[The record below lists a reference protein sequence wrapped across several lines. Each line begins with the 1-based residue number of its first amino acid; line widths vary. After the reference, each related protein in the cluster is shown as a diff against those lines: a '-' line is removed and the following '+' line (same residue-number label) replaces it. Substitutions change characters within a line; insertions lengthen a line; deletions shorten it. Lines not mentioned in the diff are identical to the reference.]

1 MIYYFTEKKG
11 CKSLRDELM
20 LFTSLKEAVD
30 QKEHLEEFSGDEYE
44 VSTGAFIVDYN
55 KLINGITHDVEYEF
69 GVKVNKDFTLTIM
82 QRLTE

>member
-1 MIYYFTEKKG
+1 MILYKYKINRKGDKNMIYYFTEKKG

-44 VSTGAFIVDYN
+44 VRSIIVDLN
-55 KLINGITHDVEYEF
+55 TIS
-69 GVKVNKDFTLTIM
+69 KVCL
-82 QRLTE
+82 

>member
-44 VSTGAFIVDYN
+44 VISIIVDLN
-55 KLINGITHDVEYEF
+55 TIS
-69 GVKVNKDFTLTIM
+69 KVFLQGGCKYDTRYRI
-82 QRLTE
+82 

>member
-20 LFTSLKEAVD
+20 LFESLKEAID

-44 VSTGAFIVDYN
+44 VRSIIVDLN
-55 KLINGITHDVEYEF
+55 TIS
-69 GVKVNKDFTLTIM
+69 KVCL
-82 QRLTE
+82 